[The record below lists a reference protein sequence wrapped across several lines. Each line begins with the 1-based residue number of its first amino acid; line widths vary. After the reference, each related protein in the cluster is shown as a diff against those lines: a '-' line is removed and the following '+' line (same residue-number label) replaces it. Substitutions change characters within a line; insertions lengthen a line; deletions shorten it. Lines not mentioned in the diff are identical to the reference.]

1 MPTGANRRMIEIRG
15 VHKEFSI
22 NGAVVTALSPTDLD
36 VSRGEF
42 ISIIGPSG
50 CGKST
55 LLRILA
61 GLETPSGGSI
71 TLDDGSSA
79 RQRVGFVFQEPVL
92 LPWLSTLENVR
103 FPLDTAGIART
114 EADRHAAD
122 LLKLVGLNGF
132 ETALPRALSGG
143 MRQRVSIA
151 RALSYDPALL
161 LMDEPFGALDLIT
174 RDRLNDELLSIWAH
188 TKKTILFVTHSV
200 EEAAYLSDRVIVMS
214 SRPGRIKS
222 VYNVDLARPRGE
234 NTKLDPGFHQLMADL
249 RRDLR

>member
-1 MPTGANRRMIEIRG
+1 MIEIRG

-22 NGAVVTALSPTDLD
+22 DGAVVTALSPTDLD

-79 RQRVGFVFQEPVL
+79 QQRVGFVFQEPVL

-114 EADRHAAD
+114 QADRRAAD

-174 RDRLNDELLSIWAH
+174 RDRLNDELLSIWAQ

-214 SRPGRIKS
+214 ARPGRIKS

-234 NTKLDPGFHQLMADL
+234 GTKLDPAFHQLMADL

>member
-1 MPTGANRRMIEIRG
+1 MIKIRS
-15 VHKEFSI
+15 VHKDFSI
-22 NGAVVTALSPTDLD
+22 DGAKVTALSPTDLD
-36 VSRGEF
+36 VGRGEF

-61 GLETPSGGSI
+61 GLETASGGTI
-71 TLDDGSSA
+71 EVEDRSSS

-92 LPWLSTLENVR
+92 LPWLSALENVS
-103 FPLDTAGIART
+103 FPLDTAGVAQA
-114 EADRHAAD
+114 EAESRAMD
-122 LLKLVGLNGF
+122 LLKLVGLTGF

-151 RALSYDPALL
+151 RALSYDPSLL

-174 RDRLNDELLSIWAH
+174 RDRLNDELLSIWAQ

-200 EEAAYLSDRVIVMS
+200 EEAAYLSDRVVVMS
-214 SRPGRIKS
+214 PRPGRIKNI
-222 VYNVDLARPRGE
+222 YNVNLPRPRGE
-234 NTKLDPGFHQLMADL
+234 GTKLNPAFHQLMADL
-249 RRDLR
+249 RRDLQ